1 MNKANIGWWEAD
13 LKAETYKCS
22 ELISQLLGIG
32 EDGLI
37 SFEDFN
43 KRILKEDQGYATF
56 PSFDKVQQTVEEIY
70 LFDTPK
76 GHVWIRSKACFQET
90 DENGNTK
97 VYGIA
102 ETQEGIHIASA
113 HQALQNSERILHNI
127 YKNLPV
133 GIELYDKDGQMVDLN
148 KKDMEMFRISNKED
162 ILGVNIF
169 ENPILPEEIKQ
180 KIKDNENADFT
191 FRYDFS
197 KINKYYQPNS
207 TTGFID
213 LTTKVT
219 TLYDH
224 NHEPINYLLI
234 NVDKTEDTI
243 AYNKIQEFESFFDLV
258 GDYAKVGYA
267 HFDALSRDGYALRSW
282 YRNVGEEEGTPLPEI
297 IGIHSHFHPEDRA
310 VMIDFLD
317 KVIKGESSKLSR
329 DVRIRR
335 ADGNYTWTR
344 VNVLVRN
351 YQPQDNIIEMLCINF
366 DITELKETERMLI
379 GAKEKAEEADRLK
392 SAFLA
397 NMSHEIRT
405 PLNAIVGFSSLLEE
419 AEDAE
424 EKHLYATIIEENNKL
439 LLQLISDIL
448 DLSKIEAGTFDIIPE
463 QVDAQQL
470 CNELLQSMQVR
481 ATEQVEILLAP
492 ELPELTFTSDKN
504 RLYQVLLNF
513 VTNALKF
520 TSEGSIVIDYRINGN
535 EVRFSV
541 QDTGMGIEP
550 EKQEAILYTVKSCQ
564 IGRSFS
570 RSNDVVSIDRI
581 FCAGERNF
589 LYSSTVLLQQ
599 LDRSMHSSL
608 DFCIDTLTEIFFRN
622 TDTQTLYVAVQIVIQ
637 ISVCP
642 ICRSGVH
649 VVMSLNQ
656 ALQQGNIFDRLSE
669 RTDLIQRG
677 SKCHQ
682 TITRN
687 AAVGR
692 LQSYNTAE
700 GSRLTNR
707 SAGI

>member
-191 FRYDFS
+191 FRYAFS

-550 EKQEAILYTVKSCQ
+550 EKQEAIFTRFVKLNNF
-564 IGRSFS
+564 I
-570 RSNDVVSIDRI
+570 
-581 FCAGERNF
+581 AGTG
-589 LYSSTVLLQQ
+589 LGL
-599 LDRSMHSSL
+599 
-608 DFCIDTLTEIFFRN
+608 
-622 TDTQTLYVAVQIVIQ
+622 
-637 ISVCP
+637 P
-642 ICRSGVH
+642 ICQSIVTQLGGKIGVE
-649 VVMSLNQ
+649 
-656 ALQQGNIFDRLSE
+656 SE
-669 RTDLIQRG
+669 PGKG
-677 SKCHQ
+677 SCFWFTHP
-682 TITRN
+682 IN
-687 AAVGR
+687 
-692 LQSYNTAE
+692 
-700 GSRLTNR
+700 
-707 SAGI
+707 

>member
-56 PSFDKVQQTVEEIY
+56 PSFDKLQQTVEEIY

-470 CNELLQSMQVR
+470 CNELLQAMQVK

-513 VTNALKF
+513 ITNALKF
-520 TSEGSIVIDYRINGN
+520 TSKGSIVIDYQINGN

-550 EKQEAILYTVKSCQ
+550 EKQEAIFTRFVKLNNFIAGTGLGLSICQ
-564 IGRSFS
+564 SIVTQLGGKIG
-570 RSNDVVSIDRI
+570 V
-581 FCAGERNF
+581 E
-589 LYSSTVLLQQ
+589 
-599 LDRSMHSSL
+599 
-608 DFCIDTLTEIFFRN
+608 
-622 TDTQTLYVAVQIVIQ
+622 
-637 ISVCP
+637 
-642 ICRSGVH
+642 
-649 VVMSLNQ
+649 
-656 ALQQGNIFDRLSE
+656 
-669 RTDLIQRG
+669 
-677 SKCHQ
+677 SKP
-682 TITRN
+682 
-687 AAVGR
+687 G
-692 LQSYNTAE
+692 E
-700 GSRLTNR
+700 GSCFWFTHPLN
-707 SAGI
+707 

>member
-351 YQPQDNIIEMLCINF
+351 YQLQDNIIEMLCINF

-535 EVRFSV
+535 EVRFSARSV
-541 QDTGMGIEP
+541 VKLE
-550 EKQEAILYTVKSCQ
+550 YT
-564 IGRSFS
+564 FS
-570 RSNDVVSIDRI
+570 
-581 FCAGERNF
+581 
-589 LYSSTVLLQQ
+589 
-599 LDRSMHSSL
+599 
-608 DFCIDTLTEIFFRN
+608 
-622 TDTQTLYVAVQIVIQ
+622 
-637 ISVCP
+637 
-642 ICRSGVH
+642 
-649 VVMSLNQ
+649 
-656 ALQQGNIFDRLSE
+656 
-669 RTDLIQRG
+669 
-677 SKCHQ
+677 
-682 TITRN
+682 
-687 AAVGR
+687 
-692 LQSYNTAE
+692 
-700 GSRLTNR
+700 
-707 SAGI
+707 

>member
-550 EKQEAILYTVKSCQ
+550 EKQEAIFTRFVKLNNF
-564 IGRSFS
+564 I
-570 RSNDVVSIDRI
+570 
-581 FCAGERNF
+581 AGTG
-589 LYSSTVLLQQ
+589 LGL
-599 LDRSMHSSL
+599 
-608 DFCIDTLTEIFFRN
+608 
-622 TDTQTLYVAVQIVIQ
+622 
-637 ISVCP
+637 P
-642 ICRSGVH
+642 ICQSIVRQLGGKIGVE
-649 VVMSLNQ
+649 
-656 ALQQGNIFDRLSE
+656 SE
-669 RTDLIQRG
+669 PGKG
-677 SKCHQ
+677 SCFWFTHP
-682 TITRN
+682 IN
-687 AAVGR
+687 
-692 LQSYNTAE
+692 
-700 GSRLTNR
+700 
-707 SAGI
+707 

>member
-405 PLNAIVGFSSLLEE
+405 PLNEIVGFSSLLEE

-550 EKQEAILYTVKSCQ
+550 EKQEAIFTRFVKLNNF
-564 IGRSFS
+564 I
-570 RSNDVVSIDRI
+570 
-581 FCAGERNF
+581 AGTG
-589 LYSSTVLLQQ
+589 LGL
-599 LDRSMHSSL
+599 
-608 DFCIDTLTEIFFRN
+608 
-622 TDTQTLYVAVQIVIQ
+622 
-637 ISVCP
+637 P
-642 ICRSGVH
+642 ICQSIVTQLGGKIGVE
-649 VVMSLNQ
+649 
-656 ALQQGNIFDRLSE
+656 SE
-669 RTDLIQRG
+669 PGKG
-677 SKCHQ
+677 SCFWFTHP
-682 TITRN
+682 IN
-687 AAVGR
+687 
-692 LQSYNTAE
+692 
-700 GSRLTNR
+700 
-707 SAGI
+707 

>member
-13 LKAETYKCS
+13 LKAKTYKCS

-550 EKQEAILYTVKSCQ
+550 EKQEAIFTRFVKLNNF
-564 IGRSFS
+564 I
-570 RSNDVVSIDRI
+570 
-581 FCAGERNF
+581 AGTG
-589 LYSSTVLLQQ
+589 LGL
-599 LDRSMHSSL
+599 
-608 DFCIDTLTEIFFRN
+608 
-622 TDTQTLYVAVQIVIQ
+622 
-637 ISVCP
+637 P
-642 ICRSGVH
+642 ICQSIVTQLGGKIGVE
-649 VVMSLNQ
+649 
-656 ALQQGNIFDRLSE
+656 SE
-669 RTDLIQRG
+669 PGKG
-677 SKCHQ
+677 SCFWFTHP
-682 TITRN
+682 IN
-687 AAVGR
+687 
-692 LQSYNTAE
+692 
-700 GSRLTNR
+700 
-707 SAGI
+707 

>member
-397 NMSHEIRT
+397 KMSHEIRT

-550 EKQEAILYTVKSCQ
+550 EKQEAIFTRFVKLNNF
-564 IGRSFS
+564 I
-570 RSNDVVSIDRI
+570 
-581 FCAGERNF
+581 AGTG
-589 LYSSTVLLQQ
+589 LGL
-599 LDRSMHSSL
+599 
-608 DFCIDTLTEIFFRN
+608 
-622 TDTQTLYVAVQIVIQ
+622 
-637 ISVCP
+637 P
-642 ICRSGVH
+642 ICQSIVTQLGGKIGVE
-649 VVMSLNQ
+649 
-656 ALQQGNIFDRLSE
+656 SE
-669 RTDLIQRG
+669 PGKG
-677 SKCHQ
+677 SCFWF
-682 TITRN
+682 TYPIN
-687 AAVGR
+687 
-692 LQSYNTAE
+692 
-700 GSRLTNR
+700 
-707 SAGI
+707 

>member
-13 LKAETYKCS
+13 LKAKTYKCS

-180 KIKDNENADFT
+180 KIRDNENADFT

-335 ADGNYTWTR
+335 ANGNYTWTR

-366 DITELKETERMLI
+366 DITELKKTERMLI

-424 EKHLYATIIEENNKL
+424 EKHLYITIIEENNKL

-550 EKQEAILYTVKSCQ
+550 EKQEAIFTRFVKLNNF
-564 IGRSFS
+564 I
-570 RSNDVVSIDRI
+570 
-581 FCAGERNF
+581 AGTG
-589 LYSSTVLLQQ
+589 LGL
-599 LDRSMHSSL
+599 
-608 DFCIDTLTEIFFRN
+608 
-622 TDTQTLYVAVQIVIQ
+622 
-637 ISVCP
+637 P
-642 ICRSGVH
+642 ICQSIVTQLGGKIGVE
-649 VVMSLNQ
+649 
-656 ALQQGNIFDRLSE
+656 SE
-669 RTDLIQRG
+669 PGKG
-677 SKCHQ
+677 SCFWFTHP
-682 TITRN
+682 IN
-687 AAVGR
+687 
-692 LQSYNTAE
+692 
-700 GSRLTNR
+700 
-707 SAGI
+707 

>member
-297 IGIHSHFHPEDRA
+297 IGIDSHFHPEDRA

-550 EKQEAILYTVKSCQ
+550 EKQEAIFTRFVKLNNF
-564 IGRSFS
+564 I
-570 RSNDVVSIDRI
+570 
-581 FCAGERNF
+581 AGTG
-589 LYSSTVLLQQ
+589 LGL
-599 LDRSMHSSL
+599 
-608 DFCIDTLTEIFFRN
+608 
-622 TDTQTLYVAVQIVIQ
+622 
-637 ISVCP
+637 P
-642 ICRSGVH
+642 ICQSIVTQLGGKIGVE
-649 VVMSLNQ
+649 
-656 ALQQGNIFDRLSE
+656 SE
-669 RTDLIQRG
+669 PGKG
-677 SKCHQ
+677 SCFWFTHP
-682 TITRN
+682 IN
-687 AAVGR
+687 
-692 LQSYNTAE
+692 
-700 GSRLTNR
+700 
-707 SAGI
+707 

>member
-258 GDYAKVGYA
+258 GEYAKVGYA

-550 EKQEAILYTVKSCQ
+550 EKQEAIFTRFVKLNNF
-564 IGRSFS
+564 I
-570 RSNDVVSIDRI
+570 
-581 FCAGERNF
+581 AGTG
-589 LYSSTVLLQQ
+589 LGL
-599 LDRSMHSSL
+599 
-608 DFCIDTLTEIFFRN
+608 
-622 TDTQTLYVAVQIVIQ
+622 
-637 ISVCP
+637 P
-642 ICRSGVH
+642 ICQSIVTQLGGKIGVE
-649 VVMSLNQ
+649 
-656 ALQQGNIFDRLSE
+656 SE
-669 RTDLIQRG
+669 PGKG
-677 SKCHQ
+677 SCFWFTHP
-682 TITRN
+682 IN
-687 AAVGR
+687 
-692 LQSYNTAE
+692 
-700 GSRLTNR
+700 
-707 SAGI
+707 

>member
-180 KIKDNENADFT
+180 KIRDNENADFT

-297 IGIHSHFHPEDRA
+297 IGIHSHFHSEDRA

-351 YQPQDNIIEMLCINF
+351 YQLQDNIIEMLCINF

-550 EKQEAILYTVKSCQ
+550 EKQEAIFTRFVKLNNF
-564 IGRSFS
+564 I
-570 RSNDVVSIDRI
+570 
-581 FCAGERNF
+581 AGTG
-589 LYSSTVLLQQ
+589 LGL
-599 LDRSMHSSL
+599 
-608 DFCIDTLTEIFFRN
+608 
-622 TDTQTLYVAVQIVIQ
+622 
-637 ISVCP
+637 P
-642 ICRSGVH
+642 ICQSIVTQLGGKIGVE
-649 VVMSLNQ
+649 
-656 ALQQGNIFDRLSE
+656 SE
-669 RTDLIQRG
+669 PGKG
-677 SKCHQ
+677 SCFWFTHP
-682 TITRN
+682 IN
-687 AAVGR
+687 
-692 LQSYNTAE
+692 
-700 GSRLTNR
+700 
-707 SAGI
+707 

>member
-13 LKAETYKCS
+13 LKAKTYKCS

-424 EKHLYATIIEENNKL
+424 EKHLYITIIEENNKL

-520 TSEGSIVIDYRINGN
+520 TSEGSFVIDYRINGN

-550 EKQEAILYTVKSCQ
+550 EKQEAIFTRFVKLNNF
-564 IGRSFS
+564 I
-570 RSNDVVSIDRI
+570 
-581 FCAGERNF
+581 AGTG
-589 LYSSTVLLQQ
+589 LGL
-599 LDRSMHSSL
+599 
-608 DFCIDTLTEIFFRN
+608 
-622 TDTQTLYVAVQIVIQ
+622 
-637 ISVCP
+637 P
-642 ICRSGVH
+642 ICQSIVTQLGGKIGVE
-649 VVMSLNQ
+649 
-656 ALQQGNIFDRLSE
+656 SE
-669 RTDLIQRG
+669 PGKG
-677 SKCHQ
+677 SCFWF
-682 TITRN
+682 TYPIN
-687 AAVGR
+687 
-692 LQSYNTAE
+692 
-700 GSRLTNR
+700 
-707 SAGI
+707 

>member
-148 KKDMEMFRISNKED
+148 NKDMEMFRISNKED

-550 EKQEAILYTVKSCQ
+550 EKQEAIFTRFVKLNNF
-564 IGRSFS
+564 I
-570 RSNDVVSIDRI
+570 
-581 FCAGERNF
+581 AGTG
-589 LYSSTVLLQQ
+589 LGL
-599 LDRSMHSSL
+599 
-608 DFCIDTLTEIFFRN
+608 
-622 TDTQTLYVAVQIVIQ
+622 
-637 ISVCP
+637 P
-642 ICRSGVH
+642 ICQSIVTQLGGKIGVE
-649 VVMSLNQ
+649 
-656 ALQQGNIFDRLSE
+656 SE
-669 RTDLIQRG
+669 PGKG
-677 SKCHQ
+677 SCFWFTHP
-682 TITRN
+682 IN
-687 AAVGR
+687 
-692 LQSYNTAE
+692 
-700 GSRLTNR
+700 
-707 SAGI
+707 

>member
-1 MNKANIGWWEAD
+1 MKINEQNESEFLQKLVNKANIGWWEAD

-207 TTGFID
+207 TTGFLD

-550 EKQEAILYTVKSCQ
+550 EKQEAIFTRFVKLNNF
-564 IGRSFS
+564 I
-570 RSNDVVSIDRI
+570 
-581 FCAGERNF
+581 AGTG
-589 LYSSTVLLQQ
+589 LGL
-599 LDRSMHSSL
+599 
-608 DFCIDTLTEIFFRN
+608 
-622 TDTQTLYVAVQIVIQ
+622 
-637 ISVCP
+637 P
-642 ICRSGVH
+642 ICQSIVTQLGGKIGVE
-649 VVMSLNQ
+649 
-656 ALQQGNIFDRLSE
+656 SE
-669 RTDLIQRG
+669 PGKG
-677 SKCHQ
+677 SCFWFTHP
-682 TITRN
+682 IN
-687 AAVGR
+687 
-692 LQSYNTAE
+692 
-700 GSRLTNR
+700 
-707 SAGI
+707 

>member
-282 YRNVGEEEGTPLPEI
+282 YRTVGEEEGTPLPEI
-297 IGIHSHFHPEDRA
+297 IGIHSHFHSEDRA

-351 YQPQDNIIEMLCINF
+351 YQLQDNIIEMLCINF

-550 EKQEAILYTVKSCQ
+550 EKQEAIFTRFVKLNNF
-564 IGRSFS
+564 I
-570 RSNDVVSIDRI
+570 
-581 FCAGERNF
+581 AGTG
-589 LYSSTVLLQQ
+589 LGL
-599 LDRSMHSSL
+599 
-608 DFCIDTLTEIFFRN
+608 
-622 TDTQTLYVAVQIVIQ
+622 
-637 ISVCP
+637 P
-642 ICRSGVH
+642 ICQSIVTQLGGKIGVE
-649 VVMSLNQ
+649 
-656 ALQQGNIFDRLSE
+656 SE
-669 RTDLIQRG
+669 PGKG
-677 SKCHQ
+677 SCFWFTHP
-682 TITRN
+682 IN
-687 AAVGR
+687 
-692 LQSYNTAE
+692 
-700 GSRLTNR
+700 
-707 SAGI
+707 

>member
-13 LKAETYKCS
+13 LKAKTYKCS

-197 KINKYYQPNS
+197 KINKYYQPDS

-224 NHEPINYLLI
+224 NHAPINYLLI

-282 YRNVGEEEGTPLPEI
+282 YMNVGEEEGTPLPEI

-550 EKQEAILYTVKSCQ
+550 EKQEAIFTRFVKLNNF
-564 IGRSFS
+564 I
-570 RSNDVVSIDRI
+570 
-581 FCAGERNF
+581 AGTG
-589 LYSSTVLLQQ
+589 LGL
-599 LDRSMHSSL
+599 
-608 DFCIDTLTEIFFRN
+608 
-622 TDTQTLYVAVQIVIQ
+622 
-637 ISVCP
+637 P
-642 ICRSGVH
+642 ICQSIVTQLGGKIGVE
-649 VVMSLNQ
+649 
-656 ALQQGNIFDRLSE
+656 SE
-669 RTDLIQRG
+669 PGKG
-677 SKCHQ
+677 SCFWFTHP
-682 TITRN
+682 IN
-687 AAVGR
+687 
-692 LQSYNTAE
+692 
-700 GSRLTNR
+700 
-707 SAGI
+707 

>member
-297 IGIHSHFHPEDRA
+297 IGIHSHFHLEDRA

-550 EKQEAILYTVKSCQ
+550 EKQEAIFTRFVKLNNF
-564 IGRSFS
+564 I
-570 RSNDVVSIDRI
+570 
-581 FCAGERNF
+581 AGTG
-589 LYSSTVLLQQ
+589 LGL
-599 LDRSMHSSL
+599 
-608 DFCIDTLTEIFFRN
+608 
-622 TDTQTLYVAVQIVIQ
+622 
-637 ISVCP
+637 P
-642 ICRSGVH
+642 ICQSIVTQLGGKIGVE
-649 VVMSLNQ
+649 
-656 ALQQGNIFDRLSE
+656 SE
-669 RTDLIQRG
+669 PGKG
-677 SKCHQ
+677 SCFWFTHP
-682 TITRN
+682 IN
-687 AAVGR
+687 
-692 LQSYNTAE
+692 
-700 GSRLTNR
+700 
-707 SAGI
+707 

>member
-351 YQPQDNIIEMLCINF
+351 YQLQDNIIEMLCINF

-550 EKQEAILYTVKSCQ
+550 EKQEAIFTRFVELNNF
-564 IGRSFS
+564 I
-570 RSNDVVSIDRI
+570 
-581 FCAGERNF
+581 AGTG
-589 LYSSTVLLQQ
+589 LGL
-599 LDRSMHSSL
+599 
-608 DFCIDTLTEIFFRN
+608 
-622 TDTQTLYVAVQIVIQ
+622 
-637 ISVCP
+637 P
-642 ICRSGVH
+642 ICQSIVTQLGGKIGVE
-649 VVMSLNQ
+649 
-656 ALQQGNIFDRLSE
+656 SE
-669 RTDLIQRG
+669 PGKG
-677 SKCHQ
+677 SCFWFTHP
-682 TITRN
+682 IN
-687 AAVGR
+687 
-692 LQSYNTAE
+692 
-700 GSRLTNR
+700 
-707 SAGI
+707 

>member
-351 YQPQDNIIEMLCINF
+351 YQLQDNIIEMLCINF

-550 EKQEAILYTVKSCQ
+550 EKQEAIFTRFVKLNNF
-564 IGRSFS
+564 I
-570 RSNDVVSIDRI
+570 
-581 FCAGERNF
+581 AGTG
-589 LYSSTVLLQQ
+589 LGL
-599 LDRSMHSSL
+599 
-608 DFCIDTLTEIFFRN
+608 
-622 TDTQTLYVAVQIVIQ
+622 
-637 ISVCP
+637 P
-642 ICRSGVH
+642 ICQSIVTQLGGKIGVE
-649 VVMSLNQ
+649 
-656 ALQQGNIFDRLSE
+656 SE
-669 RTDLIQRG
+669 PGKG
-677 SKCHQ
+677 SYFWFTHP
-682 TITRN
+682 IN
-687 AAVGR
+687 
-692 LQSYNTAE
+692 
-700 GSRLTNR
+700 
-707 SAGI
+707 

>member
-310 VMIDFLD
+310 VMIDFMD

-550 EKQEAILYTVKSCQ
+550 EKQEAIFTRFVKLNNF
-564 IGRSFS
+564 I
-570 RSNDVVSIDRI
+570 
-581 FCAGERNF
+581 AGTG
-589 LYSSTVLLQQ
+589 LGL
-599 LDRSMHSSL
+599 
-608 DFCIDTLTEIFFRN
+608 
-622 TDTQTLYVAVQIVIQ
+622 
-637 ISVCP
+637 P
-642 ICRSGVH
+642 ICQSIVTQLGGKIGVE
-649 VVMSLNQ
+649 
-656 ALQQGNIFDRLSE
+656 SE
-669 RTDLIQRG
+669 PGKG
-677 SKCHQ
+677 SCFWFTHP
-682 TITRN
+682 IN
-687 AAVGR
+687 
-692 LQSYNTAE
+692 
-700 GSRLTNR
+700 
-707 SAGI
+707 

>member
-351 YQPQDNIIEMLCINF
+351 YQPQDNIIEMLGINF

-550 EKQEAILYTVKSCQ
+550 EKQEAIFTRFVKLNNF
-564 IGRSFS
+564 I
-570 RSNDVVSIDRI
+570 
-581 FCAGERNF
+581 AGTG
-589 LYSSTVLLQQ
+589 LGL
-599 LDRSMHSSL
+599 
-608 DFCIDTLTEIFFRN
+608 
-622 TDTQTLYVAVQIVIQ
+622 
-637 ISVCP
+637 P
-642 ICRSGVH
+642 ICQSIVTQLGGKIGVE
-649 VVMSLNQ
+649 
-656 ALQQGNIFDRLSE
+656 SE
-669 RTDLIQRG
+669 PGKG
-677 SKCHQ
+677 SCFWFTHP
-682 TITRN
+682 IN
-687 AAVGR
+687 
-692 LQSYNTAE
+692 
-700 GSRLTNR
+700 
-707 SAGI
+707 

>member
-267 HFDALSRDGYALRSW
+267 HFDALSRDGSALRSW

-550 EKQEAILYTVKSCQ
+550 EKQEAIFTRFVKLNNF
-564 IGRSFS
+564 I
-570 RSNDVVSIDRI
+570 
-581 FCAGERNF
+581 AGTG
-589 LYSSTVLLQQ
+589 LGL
-599 LDRSMHSSL
+599 
-608 DFCIDTLTEIFFRN
+608 
-622 TDTQTLYVAVQIVIQ
+622 
-637 ISVCP
+637 P
-642 ICRSGVH
+642 ICQSIVTQLGGKIGVE
-649 VVMSLNQ
+649 
-656 ALQQGNIFDRLSE
+656 SE
-669 RTDLIQRG
+669 PGKG
-677 SKCHQ
+677 SCFWFTHP
-682 TITRN
+682 IN
-687 AAVGR
+687 
-692 LQSYNTAE
+692 
-700 GSRLTNR
+700 
-707 SAGI
+707 

>member
-550 EKQEAILYTVKSCQ
+550 EKQEAIFTRFVKLNNF
-564 IGRSFS
+564 I
-570 RSNDVVSIDRI
+570 
-581 FCAGERNF
+581 AGTG
-589 LYSSTVLLQQ
+589 LGL
-599 LDRSMHSSL
+599 
-608 DFCIDTLTEIFFRN
+608 
-622 TDTQTLYVAVQIVIQ
+622 
-637 ISVCP
+637 P
-642 ICRSGVH
+642 ICQSIVTQLGGKIGVE
-649 VVMSLNQ
+649 
-656 ALQQGNIFDRLSE
+656 SE
-669 RTDLIQRG
+669 PGKG
-677 SKCHQ
+677 SCFWF
-682 TITRN
+682 TYPMN
-687 AAVGR
+687 
-692 LQSYNTAE
+692 
-700 GSRLTNR
+700 
-707 SAGI
+707 

>member
-282 YRNVGEEEGTPLPEI
+282 DRNVGEEEGTPLPEI

-463 QVDAQQL
+463 QVDAPQL

-550 EKQEAILYTVKSCQ
+550 EKQEAIFTRFVKLNNF
-564 IGRSFS
+564 I
-570 RSNDVVSIDRI
+570 
-581 FCAGERNF
+581 AGTG
-589 LYSSTVLLQQ
+589 LGL
-599 LDRSMHSSL
+599 
-608 DFCIDTLTEIFFRN
+608 
-622 TDTQTLYVAVQIVIQ
+622 
-637 ISVCP
+637 P
-642 ICRSGVH
+642 ICQSIVTQLGGKIGVE
-649 VVMSLNQ
+649 
-656 ALQQGNIFDRLSE
+656 SE
-669 RTDLIQRG
+669 PGKG
-677 SKCHQ
+677 SCFWF
-682 TITRN
+682 TYPIN
-687 AAVGR
+687 
-692 LQSYNTAE
+692 
-700 GSRLTNR
+700 
-707 SAGI
+707 

>member
-550 EKQEAILYTVKSCQ
+550 EKQEAIFTRFVKLNNF
-564 IGRSFS
+564 I
-570 RSNDVVSIDRI
+570 
-581 FCAGERNF
+581 AGTG
-589 LYSSTVLLQQ
+589 LGL
-599 LDRSMHSSL
+599 
-608 DFCIDTLTEIFFRN
+608 
-622 TDTQTLYVAVQIVIQ
+622 
-637 ISVCP
+637 P
-642 ICRSGVH
+642 ICQSIVTQLGGTIGVE
-649 VVMSLNQ
+649 
-656 ALQQGNIFDRLSE
+656 SE
-669 RTDLIQRG
+669 PGKG
-677 SKCHQ
+677 SCFWFTHP
-682 TITRN
+682 IN
-687 AAVGR
+687 
-692 LQSYNTAE
+692 
-700 GSRLTNR
+700 
-707 SAGI
+707 